1 MIKIQEHR
9 LFSKYILKLSVKQRV
24 LFIQRLEILRTNPK
38 HPFLKIHKLKGALK
52 NFYVFSLGGDLRV
65 QFKWVDKDIIRLYK
79 IGTHNQV
86 Y

>member
-9 LFSKYILKLSVKQRV
+9 LFKKYIYKLSAKQRV
-24 LFIQRLEILRTNPK
+24 LFIQRLEILKTNPK
-38 HPFLKIHKLKGALK
+38 HPLLKIHRLKGKL
-52 NFYVFSLGGDLRV
+52 NFFYAFSLGGDLRV
-65 QFKWVDKDIIRLYK
+65 RFKWIDKNTIRLYK